1 MLVEC
6 IVKKEFN
13 IDDFIKWLTPQ
24 KIKNKTYH
32 QLLDTYIKSVYNDVL
47 YIDDWAKEDIIL
59 LLPNAFD
66 SDL

>member
-6 IVKKEFN
+6 VVKKEFSIN
-13 IDDFIKWLTPQ
+13 DFIKWLTPQ
-24 KIKNKTYH
+24 KIKNKTYY
-32 QLLDTYIKSVYNDVL
+32 QLLDTYIKSVYHDVL
-47 YIDDWAKEDIIL
+47 YIDEWDKEYIIS

>member
-24 KIKNKTYH
+24 KIKNKTYY
-32 QLLDTYIKSVYNDVL
+32 QLLDTYIKSIYNDVL

>member
-1 MLVEC
+1 MKVEC
-6 IVKKEFN
+6 IVTKELD

-24 KIKNKTYH
+24 KIKNKTYY

-47 YIDDWAKEDIIL
+47 YIDEWAKEYIIS